1 MSALSAIPGLNSEA
15 IEFLEGAGI
24 LTAGALARLSA
35 AEAHKRIEM
44 SAWQKGKV
52 QRAPGLATVQK
63 WVRAATEIPGALE
76 EIPAALPAPAWDQT
90 DDMPEAIV
98 LERATLPVKNVY
110 VPPSQRARR
119 AATGAPL
126 PEAGPVPMANLPAA
140 VPFRPAS
147 GEVAAGSGAG
157 TATPDPSPLPVE
169 EVLRAALPGFN
180 TFDGYQAGQTRVAPL
195 SRFSISAP
203 VEPAEPVEARLMDRI
218 EATAS
223 LSRWVQ
229 RGVQHPAPGLLLF
242 GALISLL
249 WRLAMLGGIVGLPWL
264 ILTSEKASDFR
275 GIAWIAGA
283 VLLVLGFAQL
293 IVLGRARCRICSC
306 HLFYSRDCVKNR
318 KAHHIFGLGYTGS
331 LALHLL
337 IFQWFRC
344 MYCGTAIRLWMSKR
358 DR

>member
-1 MSALSAIPGLNSEA
+1 MSALSSIPGLNSEA
-15 IEFLEGAGI
+15 IELLEGAGI

-35 AEAHKRIEM
+35 GEAHKRIEM

-52 QRAPGLATVQK
+52 QRAPSLATVQQ
-63 WVRAATEIPGALE
+63 WVREATEIPGALE
-76 EIPAALPAPAWDQT
+76 EIPAALPAPLWDQT
-90 DDMPEAIV
+90 DDIPEAIV
-98 LERATLPVKNVY
+98 LDRATLPIKNVY

-119 AATGAPL
+119 AASGAPPL
-126 PEAGPVPMANLPAA
+126 AAAPVTMANLPAA

-147 GEVAAGSGAG
+147 DSSSDAVPE
-157 TATPDPSPLPVE
+157 PSTLPVE
-169 EVLRAALPGFN
+169 EALREALPGFN

-195 SRFSISAP
+195 NRFSINAPVEP
-203 VEPAEPVEARLMDRI
+203 VEPAEARPMDRI
-218 EATAS
+218 EATAG

-229 RGVQHPAPGLLLF
+229 RGVQHPAPGILLL
-242 GALISLL
+242 GAVISLL
-249 WRLAMLGGIVGLPWL
+249 WRMAMLGGIIGLPWL
-264 ILTSEKASDFR
+264 ILTSDKASDFR
-275 GIAWIAGA
+275 GIALIAGG
-283 VLLVLGFAQL
+283 VLLVLGLAQL
-293 IVLGRARCRICSC
+293 IVLSRARCRICSC
-306 HLFYSRDCVKNR
+306 HLFYSRTCVKNR